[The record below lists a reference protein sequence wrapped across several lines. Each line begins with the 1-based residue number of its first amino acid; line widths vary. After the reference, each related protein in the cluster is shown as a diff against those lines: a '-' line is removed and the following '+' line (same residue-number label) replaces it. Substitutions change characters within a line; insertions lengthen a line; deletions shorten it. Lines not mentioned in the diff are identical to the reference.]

1 MKYTF
6 SKADIEAIE
15 AVLGI
20 SGAREGD
27 LVRFAWR
34 DEESGRKLALEIRDN
49 LPLPESLLDRPANLI
64 SVYATNASIQL
75 HGCAGYIASEDL
87 GEVIFYAK
95 DNGLTHGLV
104 IERGAGCSLYSN
116 VDDRLLSADFTQLP
130 PEVMMSSVVLSMT
143 GDEDWF
149 DELKEK

>member
-1 MKYTF
+1 MDSTF
-6 SKADIEAIE
+6 TEADIKKIE
-15 AVLGI
+15 TVLDVE
-20 SGAREGD
+20 STREGT
-27 LVRFAWR
+27 LIRFALR
-34 DEESGRKLALEIRDN
+34 DEESGRKLALEIRDAIE
-49 LPLPESLLDRPANLI
+49 LPEQLSDRPGNLV
-64 SVYATNASIQL
+64 SVYASNAFLQL
-75 HGCAGYIASEDL
+75 HGCRGYIASEEL

-143 GDEDWF
+143 GDDGWF
-149 DELKEK
+149 DDLKDL